1 MQPMKTKA
9 INKIFGIE
17 NKEKP
22 LLSQLKAD
30 QIRSQLQQVVDAKR
44 EISVLVLDE
53 MNLGLFQ
60 LVCSKIKKIL
70 VEKATENYNNIMNV
84 IHIIYLETT

>member
-30 QIRSQLQQVVDAKR
+30 
-44 EISVLVLDE
+44 
-53 MNLGLFQ
+53 
-60 LVCSKIKKIL
+60 
-70 VEKATENYNNIMNV
+70 
-84 IHIIYLETT
+84 